1 MILKD
6 NQSFGMNIM
15 IWHGR
20 FSLRC
25 VYNVKSQMIPLR
37 LKKNNIPPLYSF
49 LLPKRFSTKYT
60 LWGKKT
66 YPIFPGEYVT
76 IFATFEQIWHVVLI
90 FLLLTFND

>member
-6 NQSFGMNIM
+6 NQSFEMNIM

-37 LKKNNIPPLYSF
+37 LKKIIFPLYTA
-49 LLPKRFSTKYT
+49 FSSQK
-60 LWGKKT
+60 GSPRNKPFEVKKLT
-66 YPIFPGEYVT
+66 PIFPGQYVT
-76 IFATFEQIWHVVLI
+76 IFATFEQIWHIILI
-90 FLLLTFND
+90 FLLVTFND